1 MGTADRRRAR
11 ARGADLTPRGRALGA
26 RAILGL
32 GVAVALLA
40 PQRKPGELLALPP
53 AVVVSDLRV
62 PALGVHAAA
71 PFADTVRGDAADAD
85 AARARSART
94 DSAHADSVR
103 AGRLRPFAALGER
116 ARAGERI
123 RVKLTAYC
131 LRGTTRRGNRVRP
144 GIAAADPK
152 VFPLARYVDVYVG
165 SRRLGRY
172 LIDDTGGAVRGPH
185 LDLWTQSCKDARR
198 FGRRRGTAVLV
209 MRGEEGDSEDTKP
222 RDWIRE
228 RSLARRTGAR

>member
-1 MGTADRRRAR
+1 VG
-11 ARGADLTPRGRALGA
+11 
-26 RAILGL
+26 
-32 GVAVALLA
+32 AVAAVLG
-40 PQRKPGELLALPP
+40 PQRRPGELLALPP
-53 AVVVSDLRV
+53 AVVVSELRV
-62 PALGVHAAA
+62 PPLVVRAAA
-71 PFADTVRGDAADAD
+71 PAADVPRDAAGAD
-85 AARARSART
+85 AARADTSRA
-94 DSAHADSVR
+94 DSAR
-103 AGRLRPFAALGER
+103 AGRRALSAALGKR

-152 VFPLARYVDVYVG
+152 VFPLARYVEVFVG

-185 LDLWTQSCKDARR
+185 LDLWTASCKDARR

-209 MRGEEGDSEDTKP
+209 MRGEEGDGENAET

-228 RSLARRTGAR
+228 RARGKRSGAR

>member
-1 MGTADRRRAR
+1 MGAADRRRTR
-11 ARGADLTPRGRALGA
+11 ARGARLTGRGRALGA
-26 RAILGL
+26 RALLGVGAVAAILG
-32 GVAVALLA
+32 
-40 PQRKPGELLALPP
+40 PQRRPGELLALPP

-62 PALGVHAAA
+62 PPLVVRAAVPA
-71 PFADTVRGDAADAD
+71 ANARREDSAGADSARGDSSRVNS
-85 AARARSART
+85 ARA
-94 DSAHADSVR
+94 DSAR
-103 AGRLRPFAALGER
+103 AGRLAPSAALGKR

-152 VFPLARYVDVYVG
+152 IFPLARYVEVFVG

-185 LDLWTQSCKDARR
+185 LDIWTASCKDARR

-209 MRGEEGDSEDTKP
+209 MRGEEGDGAEAET

-228 RSLARRTGAR
+228 RTLAKRAGAR